1 MGISRLLWG
10 SDIDVGRSR
19 GYGVVS
25 IHRVRGECRLRHGA
39 EPECGPLA
47 AGRARGARGDA
58 AGCPG
63 DTAALATTP
72 AATRGTHVARLAEP
86 LATRLADSAIRTVCQ
101 LAVRRIDLR
110 VEGLEHL
117 PATGPAIL
125 AARHFHHF
133 YDGSALIA
141 VVPRPLRILVTL
153 DWLENPIG
161 LRLMRRACQMA
172 SWPVVVRSDSQVRQG
187 GARAARRQLLAATR
201 KCVDLLRA
209 GQVLV
214 FPEGY
219 PNIDPGFTPKADDG
233 AFLPFES
240 GFLRFAALAEQDG
253 ITRVP
258 IVPVGLEYQRR
269 DRWRVT
275 VRFGHPVTRLADVD
289 LRNQVSAIEEQ
300 VRRHPVW
307 SVRPV
312 VMRRRATSPIEVVLR

>member
-1 MGISRLLWG
+1 
-10 SDIDVGRSR
+10 
-19 GYGVVS
+19 
-25 IHRVRGECRLRHGA
+25 
-39 EPECGPLA
+39 
-47 AGRARGARGDA
+47 
-58 AGCPG
+58 
-63 DTAALATTP
+63 
-72 AATRGTHVARLAEP
+72 VARLAEP

-125 AARHFHHF
+125 VARHFHHF

-161 LRLMRRACQMA
+161 LRLMGRACQIA
-172 SWPVVVRSDSQVRQG
+172 KWPVVVRSDSWVRQG

-201 KCVDLLRA
+201 KCVALLRA
-209 GQVLV
+209 GQLVLV

-219 PNIDPGFTPKADDG
+219 PNIDPGFTPKADDD

-275 VRFGHPVTRLADVD
+275 VRFGLPVTRLAEVD
-289 LRNQVSAIEEQ
+289 FRNQVSVIEEE
-300 VRRHPVW
+300 VRRLSGPE
-307 SVRPV
+307 
-312 VMRRRATSPIEVVLR
+312 RAAGGHEKASNGTPIEVVLR